1 MDNSAQFF
9 RYSHWAMVLLSV
21 SVIGCAKREVVMDAS
36 VDRAMNAPMVT
47 VAEPMAA
54 MPMTSN
60 VATNSRIAVT
70 FNKDIDPATVSES
83 TFKVACPDG
92 KAIEGFVTYS
102 SSSRMASFTPNASL
116 PAGTI
121 CTAAIVKGV
130 QDTTGNGLEKAFIW
144 MFMTGQM

>member
-1 MDNSAQFF
+1 MDNSARFF

-21 SVIGCAKREVVMDAS
+21 SVVGCAKDKMMMDAS
-36 VDRAMNAPMVT
+36 VDRAMQAPMVT

-60 VATNSRIAVT
+60 VEKNSRIDVS

-92 KAIEGFVTYS
+92 NAIEGAVTYS
-102 SSSRMASFTPNASL
+102 SSNRMASFTPNASL

-121 CTAAIVKGV
+121 CTAAIVRGV
-130 QDTTGNGLEKAFIW
+130 QDTTGNGLEKSFIW
-144 MFMTGQM
+144 MFMTGQI